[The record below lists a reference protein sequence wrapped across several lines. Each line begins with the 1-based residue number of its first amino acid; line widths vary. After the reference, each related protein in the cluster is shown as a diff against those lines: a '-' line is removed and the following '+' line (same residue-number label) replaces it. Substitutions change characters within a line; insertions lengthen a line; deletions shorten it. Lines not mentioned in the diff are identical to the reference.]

1 MRIRVRRPRWRSTA
15 AHCSVLLGSIVLS
28 QAALAE
34 YHLAPGDTVEV
45 AAYGLPDQHYRA
57 LVQLDG
63 SISLPGVGAVVVG
76 GMTQAQLQQ
85 RMETLL
91 PTRIFRYRTPDGQE
105 HPVVL
110 KPADVTAT
118 IAEYRPV
125 YISGDV
131 LTPGQQPFRPLMTVR
146 QLVAMAGGY
155 SLLRSRAQQGAADPA
170 ELQREYQAASIE
182 YAKEFYHSLRLQA
195 ELQNKATFQQQTPQD
210 ASVTSSLGSS
220 IVKSESESL
229 RVAQDDFKAEQ
240 AFLENVIKKADA
252 QLGVLRTQEQE
263 EAKGVQSDAEDLD
276 RLGRLFSAGN
286 STSARITDARR
297 AMLLSSTRHLQTLVE
312 VMRLEHQQ
320 EGDRRQL
327 DRLASQRKAKLLA
340 DLNDSNVRLAVLA
353 ATVRSARQRL
363 QPVGAGGG
371 PLLVDPDKVKP
382 EIVIVRKIEK
392 QWSRMAVDPDAEVE
406 PGDVVEVTLRTPAIP
421 TQ

>member
-1 MRIRVRRPRWRSTA
+1 
-15 AHCSVLLGSIVLS
+15 
-28 QAALAE
+28 
-34 YHLAPGDTVEV
+34 VEV
-45 AAYGLPDQHYRA
+45 AAYGLSDQHYRA
-57 LVQLDG
+57 AVQLDG
-63 SISLPGVGAVVVG
+63 SISLPGIGAVMVG
-76 GMTQAQLQQ
+76 GMTQKELQQ

-91 PTRIFRYRTPDGQE
+91 PTRIFRRRTPDGQE

-110 KPADVTAT
+110 KPADITAT

-131 LTPGQQPFRPLMTVR
+131 LTPGQQAFRPLMTVR

-155 SLLRSRAQQGAADPA
+155 SLLRSRAQQGGADPA

-182 YAKEFYHSLRLQA
+182 YAREFYRSLRLQA
-195 ELQNKATFQQQTPQD
+195 ELQNKATLPQQTLQRD
-210 ASVTSSLGSS
+210 AAIASSLSSS

-229 RVAQDDFKAEQ
+229 RVAQDDFNAEQ

-252 QLGVLRTQEQE
+252 QLSVLKTQEQE

-276 RLGRLFSAGN
+276 RLGRLFNAGN
-286 STSARITDARR
+286 ATSARITEARR

-327 DRLASQRKAKLLA
+327 DRLAAQRKGKLLG
-340 DLNDSNVRLAVLA
+340 DLNDSNVRLAVLG
-353 ATVRSARQRL
+353 ATVRAARQRL

-371 PLLVDPDKVKP
+371 PLLVDPDKLKP
-382 EIVIVRKIEK
+382 EIAIVRKIER
-392 QWSRMAVDPDAEVE
+392 QWSRTAADPDAEVE
-406 PGDVVEVTLRTPAIP
+406 PGDVIEVTLRATAIP
-421 TQ
+421 SQ

>member
-1 MRIRVRRPRWRSTA
+1 MRIQVRRPRWRTIA
-15 AHCSVLLGSIVLS
+15 AQCSALVASIVFS
-28 QAALAE
+28 HAALAE
-34 YHLAPGDTVEV
+34 YHLAPGDTVDV
-45 AAYGLPDQHYRA
+45 AVYGLPDQHFRA
-57 LVQLDG
+57 PVQLDG
-63 SISLPGVGAVVVG
+63 SISLPGVGAVAVS
-76 GMTQAQLQQ
+76 GMTQLQLQQ

-91 PTRIFRYRTPDGQE
+91 PTKIFRYRTQDGQE

-110 KPADVTAT
+110 KPADITAV

-131 LTPGQQPFRPLMTVR
+131 LNPGQQTFRPLMTVR

-155 SLLRSRAQQGAADPA
+155 SLLRSRVQQGADPA

-182 YAKEFYHSLRLQA
+182 YAKEFFHSLRLQA
-195 ELQNKATFQQQTPQD
+195 ELQNKLTFQQQTPQD
-210 ASVTSSLGSS
+210 APATSSVSS
-220 IVKSESESL
+220 AIVKSEAESL

-240 AFLENVIKKADA
+240 AFLENVIKKGDA

-263 EAKGVQSDAEDLD
+263 EAKGVQSDTEDLD
-276 RLGRLFSAGN
+276 RLGKLFSAGN
-286 STSARITDARR
+286 ATSARITDARR

-327 DRLASQRKAKLLA
+327 DRLAAQRKGKLLG

-353 ATVRSARQRL
+353 ATVRAARQRL
-363 QPVGAGGG
+363 QPVGGGG
-371 PLLVDPDKVKP
+371 PLLVDPDKLKP
-382 EIVIVRKIEK
+382 EIVIVRNVER
-392 QWSRMAVDPDAEVE
+392 QWTRTSVDPDAEVE
-406 PGDVVEVTLRTPAIP
+406 PGDVVEVTLRPAALP

>member
-1 MRIRVRRPRWRSTA
+1 MVIPSRRPRWCSIA
-15 AHCSVLLGSIVLS
+15 AHCSALFGSIVLS

-45 AAYGLPDQHYRA
+45 AAYGLPDQRYRA

-63 SISLPGVGAVVVG
+63 SISLPGVGEVAVG
-76 GMTQAQLQQ
+76 GMTQKELQQ

-91 PTRIFRYRTPDGQE
+91 PIRIFRYRTQDGQE

-110 KPADVTAT
+110 KPADITAT

-125 YISGDV
+125 YVSGDV
-131 LTPGQQPFRPLMTVR
+131 LTPGQHAFRPLMTVR
-146 QLVAMAGGY
+146 QLVAVAGGY

-170 ELQREYQAASIE
+170 QLQREYQAASIE

-195 ELQNKATFQQQTPQD
+195 ELQNKATFQQETPHD
-210 ASVTSSLGSS
+210 AAVASSLGSS
-220 IVKSESESL
+220 IVKSEAESL

-240 AFLENVIKKADA
+240 AFLENVIKKGDA
-252 QLGVLRTQEQE
+252 QLGILRAQEQE

-286 STSARITDARR
+286 ATSARITDARR

-320 EGDRRQL
+320 EGDRRQV
-327 DRLASQRKAKLLA
+327 DRLASQRKGKLLG

-353 ATVRSARQRL
+353 ATMRAARQRL

-371 PLLVDPDKVKP
+371 PLLVDPDKLKP
-382 EIVIVRKIEK
+382 EIVIVRKVER

-406 PGDVVEVTLRTPAIP
+406 PGDVVEVTLRTPGIP